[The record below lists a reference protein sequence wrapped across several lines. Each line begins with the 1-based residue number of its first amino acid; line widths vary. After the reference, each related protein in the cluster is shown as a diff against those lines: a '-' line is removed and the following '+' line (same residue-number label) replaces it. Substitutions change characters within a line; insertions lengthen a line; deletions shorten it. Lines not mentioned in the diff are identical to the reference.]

1 MAKTPDSTPVM
12 PPVDPHEEALLATA
26 QQQAVYNSLMADTA
40 RAGNW
45 LPVSEAILLNLED
58 VGLQPRHQYRSHTAR
73 PQRKPRGTSY
83 PQPSDSDLDPNW
95 NTQPAERTDAERD
108 ASHAAYLQASADLG
122 KTLARRNIDRLHEA
136 ANKGY
141 NPSALLHA
149 ERDRQQHKQD
159 S

>member
-12 PPVDPHEEALLATA
+12 SPVDPHEEALLATA
-26 QQQAVYNSLMADTA
+26 ENQGVHNPLMGDTT

-45 LPVSEAILLNLED
+45 LPVSEATLLNLED
-58 VGLQPRHQYRSHTAR
+58 VGLKPRHQYRSHAAR
-73 PQRKPRGTSY
+73 PARKPRGTSY
-83 PQPSDSDLDPNW
+83 PQRSDSDLDPNW

-108 ASHAAYLQASADLG
+108 ASHAAYLQASTDLG
-122 KTLARRNIDRLHEA
+122 KTLARRNIERLHEA

-141 NPSALLHA
+141 NPSALLRA
-149 ERDRQQHKQD
+149 ERDRQQREQD